1 MKAYQLQGVGNLQ
14 FLDVSYP
21 DLKPGW
27 CLVRVKACGICS
39 SDIPRIYTKGT
50 YHFPTVPGHEISGIV
65 DRVFDEEHKE
75 LIGKR
80 VAIFPL
86 IPCKKCEQCMKHA
99 YEMCANYD
107 YIGSRRDGG
116 FAEYVA
122 VPIWNLVVLPDDIS
136 FIQGAE
142 FEPLAVAIHAIKR
155 TRLTPRDS
163 LAVVGTGMIA
173 LSIALYAS
181 CIMQCESVTVIGRS
195 ETKRSLVEKI
205 GGVEFLSKEPS
216 SMTFSKVIEAVGSNA
231 SISSALS
238 VCAPS
243 GTVTLV
249 GNPEKEITLTQN
261 DYWKILRKQIT
272 LKGSW
277 NSSYPSDWDAVKEA
291 FNCKR
296 FKPEIFATQ
305 IFDAVDLPRGLSL
318 MRNRLVSFVRVIS
331 LW

>member
-14 FLDVSYP
+14 LVNVNYP
-21 DLKPGW
+21 QLKTGW
-27 CLVRVKACGICS
+27 CVVRVRACGICS

-50 YHFPTVPGHEISGIV
+50 YHFPTIPGHEISGIV
-65 DRVFDEEHKE
+65 DQVFDDEHKD
-75 LIGKR
+75 LVGKR

-86 IPCKKCEQCMKHA
+86 VPCKTCEQCLKHA

-122 VPIWNLVVLPDDIS
+122 VPIWNLVLLPDDIS

-142 FEPLAVAIHAIKR
+142 FEPLAVAIHAIKKSG
-155 TRLTPRDS
+155 LTSSDS

-173 LSIALYAS
+173 LSVAMYAS
-181 CIMQCESVTVIGRS
+181 CVMQCESVTVIGRS
-195 ETKRSLVEKI
+195 ETKRSLIEKI
-205 GGVEFLSKEPS
+205 GGIEFLSEVPTS
-216 SMTFSKVIEAVGSNA
+216 RTFSKVIEAVGSNS

-238 VCAPS
+238 ICAPS

-249 GNPEKEITLTQN
+249 GNPEKEITLAQN
-261 DYWKILRKQIT
+261 DYWKILRKQLIVR
-272 LKGSW
+272 GSW
-277 NSSYPSDWDAVKEA
+277 NSSYPSDWNAVKEA
-291 FNCKR
+291 FKCKR

-305 IFDAVDLPRGLSL
+305 VFDAVDLEQGLNL
-318 MRNRLVSFVRVIS
+318 MRKRLASFVRVITT
-331 LW
+331 W